1 LTSKALISGYESKT
15 GVKINGIMQTL
26 DRKVLLV
33 KDLSVLLD
41 LDRHERDAVFSQLRT
56 AYDGELTCGYGIS
69 RELISVKATF
79 GLIAAVT
86 PVIDN
91 YQTVAS
97 LLGERFL
104 KVRATQKRW
113 ESALKA
119 AENGGNESEMRT
131 QLNEKTIRFLREL
144 KETNSFNVVP
154 EINQEQ
160 RHTLVELAEA
170 VALARAVVKAEVV
183 NGELGADI
191 EPAPEYA
198 TRLVKQLTKLTQLIA
213 IIRGHH
219 EIQKDDIK
227 TVIRVG
233 KDTILPRRLM
243 VIDVLVKCGPL
254 NEADIIEKL
263 SASRQQ
269 IRTALNQLELIGIVK
284 KHGSE
289 YEIKE
294 EMKPYFVTLTST

>member
-191 EPAPEYA
+191 EPAP
-198 TRLVKQLTKLTQLIA
+198 
-213 IIRGHH
+213 
-219 EIQKDDIK
+219 
-227 TVIRVG
+227 
-233 KDTILPRRLM
+233 
-243 VIDVLVKCGPL
+243 
-254 NEADIIEKL
+254 
-263 SASRQQ
+263 
-269 IRTALNQLELIGIVK
+269 
-284 KHGSE
+284 
-289 YEIKE
+289 
-294 EMKPYFVTLTST
+294 